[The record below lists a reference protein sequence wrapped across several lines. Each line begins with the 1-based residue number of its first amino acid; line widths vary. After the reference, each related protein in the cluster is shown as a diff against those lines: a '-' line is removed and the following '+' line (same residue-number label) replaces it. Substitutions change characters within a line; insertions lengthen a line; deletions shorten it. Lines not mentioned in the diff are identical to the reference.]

1 MVRIGTINDTVHG
14 YLYELLNED
23 CSFLIHE
30 TITSLGYEIES
41 LIIIGNEIAETFFIH
56 HSLISYFNE
65 QSNL

>member
-23 CSFLIHE
+23 CSYLIHE
-30 TITSLGYEIES
+30 TITRLGYEIES
-41 LIIIGNEIAETFFIH
+41 LIIIGNEIAETFCIH

-65 QSNL
+65 Q